1 LSEFH
6 PHAVEQIAAKAVPGG
21 TAANLVE
28 KAAKFAQ
35 ENKGLPSL
43 ANIKN
48 LKKIGEGSTGAK
60 VGTGSSGAKFVVK
73 DGGGTKYGQEQV
85 HNEVAADKIYKLL
98 GAAVPPSKV
107 QSTGGKAHKVAAW
120 VEGQSLGDFLKTATP
135 AQADAVKK
143 KLQQSFVATALLG
156 NWDVMGQALDNVKVA
171 SDGTPYLI
179 DNGGS
184 FDIAATATK
193 KGAGEGKPYAADGV
207 PELKTLL
214 DPNLAPKAAAIFKGV
229 TPADIK
235 AQIGNVVKQE
245 KAILDATPAA
255 HKDVMAKRIAHLKE
269 WAAKDGKPNAKKLA
283 HGAAHVWIDP
293 APGVHIH
300 TSELSKISHPEAV
313 EYLNH
318 ITPAEYDAVRTYTG
332 SSYKGLNKLL
342 FTKQGVAGDPY
353 YKKLDDGL
361 QGAYAKAAKIP
372 PTTLVRK
379 FSLSGSEQ
387 AKFIDALTRSKD
399 SAKPMKWR
407 NYQSAGPGGTWS
419 GNMKVTIENVTEG
432 ALDVKPISQH
442 PSEEELLLNRGTF
455 YKVKSLK
462 KNSAGGYDVT
472 LTQIPKAEA
481 EKGPYMEAADM
492 PTNGIQVPGDAT
504 PGDSPKPPEPNRE
517 LSEKEKRARDEE
529 SARHFAEQ
537 FLANLDA
544 WAAAGEPGAD

>member
-1 LSEFH
+1 
-6 PHAVEQIAAKAVPGG
+6 
-21 TAANLVE
+21 
-28 KAAKFAQ
+28 
-35 ENKGLPSL
+35 
-43 ANIKN
+43 
-48 LKKIGEGSTGAK
+48 
-60 VGTGSSGAKFVVK
+60 
-73 DGGGTKYGQEQV
+73 
-85 HNEVAADKIYKLL
+85 
-98 GAAVPPSKV
+98 
-107 QSTGGKAHKVAAW
+107 
-120 VEGQSLGDFLKTATP
+120 
-135 AQADAVKK
+135 VKK

-184 FDIAATATK
+184 FDVAATATK

-300 TSELSKISHPEAV
+300 TSELSEDLAPESRRVPQPHHARRV
-313 EYLNH
+313 STRCGP
-318 ITPAEYDAVRTYTG
+318 TPAARTRGSTSCSSPSRASRATRTIKSSTTG
-332 SSYKGLNKLL
+332 CRAPTRRPRRSRRRRSCASSRCRG
-342 FTKQGVAGDPY
+342 
-353 YKKLDDGL
+353 
-361 QGAYAKAAKIP
+361 
-372 PTTLVRK
+372 R
-379 FSLSGSEQ
+379 EQ
-387 AKFIDALTRSKD
+387 KKFIDTLHPVEGF